1 MMKNVF
7 YYMLKVLFVLEIFAF
22 LSWHFGYVEKQL
34 DRKAMV
40 NFKIYDFTDSTTN
53 NYLHTLPNIS
63 RVKGNQVMKFGQ
75 LRTYSVRNVFV

>member
-1 MMKNVF
+1 
-7 YYMLKVLFVLEIFAF
+7 
-22 LSWHFGYVEKQL
+22 
-34 DRKAMV
+34 MV